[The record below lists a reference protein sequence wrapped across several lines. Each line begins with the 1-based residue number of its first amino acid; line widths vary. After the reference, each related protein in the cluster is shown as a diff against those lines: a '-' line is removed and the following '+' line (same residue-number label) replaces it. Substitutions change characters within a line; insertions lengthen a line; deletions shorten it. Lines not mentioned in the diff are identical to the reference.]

1 MLSKK
6 ILVFMFIFVIGLAHM
21 DFRYE

>member
-1 MLSKK
+1 
-6 ILVFMFIFVIGLAHM
+6 MFILVIGLAHM